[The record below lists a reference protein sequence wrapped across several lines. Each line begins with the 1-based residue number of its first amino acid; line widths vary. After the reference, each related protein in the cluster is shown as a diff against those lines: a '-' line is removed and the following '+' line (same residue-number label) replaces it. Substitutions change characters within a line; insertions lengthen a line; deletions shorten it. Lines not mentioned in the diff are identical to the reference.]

1 MLFFFYH
8 THTHT
13 HESMNKK
20 SIPKTYTNDDDRNDV
35 DHIVGDRVLGG
46 KVSGGRKKKVCCL
59 ITEGFGLVSWLLV
72 W

>member
-1 MLFFFYH
+1 MLFFSTTH

-46 KVSGGRKKKVCCL
+46 KVSGGRKKSLLLDHRGVW
-59 ITEGFGLVSWLLV
+59 FG
-72 W
+72 